1 MKNQK
6 NKMGYNLNN
15 DVPLGQLGSAYLNDG
30 NVFTP
35 PTNRVVIAI
44 TMVGDTAFDQL
55 VPELPTDSTFKG
67 SVFDD
72 SGTNR
77 SDINCIGTVA
87 ATAANGTGADDVAVS
102 DVFPAGLTIYGRWKT
117 VELNDDITSPSAVD
131 SRVILYFGV

>member
-1 MKNQK
+1 
-6 NKMGYNLNN
+6 MGYNLNN

-30 NVFTP
+30 DAFTP

-44 TMVGDTAFDQL
+44 TMVEDTAFDQL

-67 SVFDD
+67 SVFND

-87 ATAANGTGADDVAVS
+87 VTAANGTNADAVGGS
-102 DVFPAGLTIYGRWKT
+102 DVFPKGLTIYGRWKT
-117 VELNDDITSPSAVD
+117 VELNDDLADTPCK
-131 SRVILYFGV
+131 VILYFGI